1 MKKLMT
7 YELDINEDEAAESGI
22 DYVSLVDD
30 PAIQENWMTF
40 EAQKSFA
47 FKVSSPERRI
57 ITGAAMIADMP
68 IYRKDDARGEYN
80 VVFRKPVIEKIVKKW
95 AKLNK
100 FNNVNMMHEEG
111 THTEG
116 VYCIESFIIDSKR
129 GITTPKIFDKAS
141 DGSWF
146 LSYYIENDL
155 VWNEFI
161 KTGIFKG
168 FSVEGMFGFDIKA
181 QAEVVEVDID
191 EQHLKTIFDI
201 LKRTPYVLGSVGT
214 KQSNS

>member
-68 IYRKDDARGEYN
+68 IFRKDDARGEYN
-80 VVFRKPVIEKIVKKW
+80 GGVPQTCDRKDCQE
-95 AKLNK
+95 
-100 FNNVNMMHEEG
+100 MG
-111 THTEG
+111 
-116 VYCIESFIIDSKR
+116 
-129 GITTPKIFDKAS
+129 
-141 DGSWF
+141 
-146 LSYYIENDL
+146 
-155 VWNEFI
+155 
-161 KTGIFKG
+161 
-168 FSVEGMFGFDIKA
+168 KA
-181 QAEVVEVDID
+181 QQV
-191 EQHLKTIFDI
+191 QQ
-201 LKRTPYVLGSVGT
+201 R
-214 KQSNS
+214 